1 MNTGRAVFFDRF
13 SRLSNVSAA
22 LLNIA
27 MFNTYQENA
36 DLRSA
41 AYSLLSAVCS
51 SLSYDV
57 ESFMPSSGM
66 YRSHSFMF
74 GFLTAFDQ
82 AGSYPVVRSRI

>member
-41 AYSLLSAVCS
+41 AYSLLSAVCA
-51 SLSYDV
+51 SLSYDA
-57 ESFMPSSGM
+57 ESFLPSSGA
-66 YRSHSFMF
+66 SFIR
-74 GFLTAFDQ
+74 FLPLSFTD
-82 AGSYPVVRSRI
+82 SVY